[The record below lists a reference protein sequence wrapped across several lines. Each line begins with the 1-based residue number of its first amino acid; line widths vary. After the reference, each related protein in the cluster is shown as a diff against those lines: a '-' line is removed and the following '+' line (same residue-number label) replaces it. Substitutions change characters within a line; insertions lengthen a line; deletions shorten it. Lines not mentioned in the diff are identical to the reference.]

1 MSSLSDIK
9 NAVTDTFFKVLTL
22 ISPKLNTQVLYR
34 LKFGKWLDWTH
45 PQTSNE
51 KILWLKLHTYYKNP
65 LITQCADKYAVRD
78 YVNHHG
84 CGDILNDL
92 YGVWTDPKEIDFDQ
106 LPDKFVLK
114 SNYFYHMN
122 LVVTDKKQLDIPA
135 TRRLLQ
141 SWMRSNGHLL
151 CAEMQ
156 YAGMEKKIIA
166 ERYIETSNGDA
177 PADYKVY
184 CCNGQPTYVMVCIG
198 RSATEQPK
206 FYYFDIAGHLQ
217 REMTKDGLEAPADFH
232 YDIPAGWDKMIA
244 CAKQLSAPFPF
255 VRTDFYIEQGKVIFG
270 ELTFTP
276 AAGLDTGKLAYTDKL
291 LGDMITLPAT
301 NEL

>member
-1 MSSLSDIK
+1 MNSLSDIK
-9 NAVTDTFFKVLTL
+9 TAIADTLFKLLTL
-22 ISPKLNTQVLYR
+22 VSPKLNTQVLYR
-34 LKFGKWLDWTH
+34 LHFGKWLDLNH

-51 KILWLKLHTYYKNP
+51 KILWLKLHTYYRNS
-65 LITQCADKYAVRD
+65 LVTQCADKYAVRE
-78 YVNHHG
+78 YVKQQG
-84 CGDILNDL
+84 CGDILNEL
-92 YGVWTDPKEIDFDQ
+92 YGVWTNPEDIDFEQ

-122 LVVTDKKQLDIPA
+122 LIVPDKKQLDIAA
-135 TRRLLQ
+135 TRRILH
-141 SWMRSNGHLL
+141 SWLRSNEHLL
-151 CAEMQ
+151 CSEMQ
-156 YAGMEKKIIA
+156 YADMEKKIIA
-166 ERYIETSNGDA
+166 ERFIETPDGES

-184 CCNGQPTYVMVCIG
+184 CCDGQPTYVMVCVG

-217 REMTKDGLEAPADFH
+217 REMTKDGLEAPDDFQ

-244 CAKQLSAPFPF
+244 CAKKLSSPFPF

-276 AAGLDTGKLAYTDKL
+276 AAGLDTSKLTYTDKL
-291 LGDMITLPAT
+291 LGDLIQLP

>member
-1 MSSLSDIK
+1 MWL
-9 NAVTDTFFKVLTL
+9 TDNIFKLLTL
-22 ISPKLNTQVLYR
+22 VSPKLNTQVLYR
-34 LKFGKWLDWTH
+34 LHFGKWLDWNH

-51 KILWLKLHTYYKNP
+51 KILWLKLNTYYRNP
-65 LITQCADKYAVRD
+65 LVTQCADKYAVRE
-78 YVNHHG
+78 YVEKQG
-84 CGDILNDL
+84 CGDILNEL
-92 YGVWTDPKEIDFDQ
+92 YGVWTNPKDIDFDR

-122 LVVTDKKQLDIPA
+122 LIVTDKKQLDMAA
-135 TRRLLQ
+135 TQRLLQ
-141 SWMRSNGHLL
+141 SWQRCNGHLK
-151 CAEMQ
+151 CSEMQ
-156 YAGMEKKIIA
+156 YADMEKKIIA
-166 ERYIETSNGDA
+166 ERFIETADGQA

-217 REMTKDGLEAPADFH
+217 REMTRDGLEAPEDFH

-244 CAKQLSAPFPF
+244 YAKKLSAPFPF

-291 LGDMITLPAT
+291 LGNLITLPLSH
-301 NEL
+301 EL